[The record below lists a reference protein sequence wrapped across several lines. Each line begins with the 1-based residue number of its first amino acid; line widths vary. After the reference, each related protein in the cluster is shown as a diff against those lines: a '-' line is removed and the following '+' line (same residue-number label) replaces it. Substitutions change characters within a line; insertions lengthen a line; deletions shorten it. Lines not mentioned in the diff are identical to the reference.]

1 MSKITDWILSVS
13 CGVKHDNQAG
23 DVFNG
28 LGFES
33 VDTSAVCGGLVDRP
47 TPAAPMKRKKS
58 GLNGYYEANGNIL
71 EVDFERARTVRDMR
85 AWCDNAWGGSVAR
98 D

>member
-1 MSKITDWILSVS
+1 MRDWFSWSWVRN
-13 CGVKHDNQAG
+13 DDQASN
-23 DVFNG
+23 VWNG
-28 LGFES
+28 LDFGS
-33 VDTSAVCGGLVDRP
+33 VDSRAVCSGIVDRP
-47 TPAAPMKRKKS
+47 APAAPMRKKQS